1 MTRIAVLEFL
11 IHLLIF
17 FLGAGIGSFL
27 NVVIY
32 RLPLGISVNNPKRSF
47 CPKCKKQIPWYQ
59 NLPLIS
65 WLSLRGKCAAC
76 KSPIPFRYF
85 FVELLTG
92 CVFYAIFIKFRG
104 SWDYRLDWGDM
115 VILYWIFAALLIA
128 GTFIDI
134 DHYILPHEITFGGL
148 AVGLI
153 GSWIEPQLMG
163 EFIRSRG
170 LVASLAGACIGA
182 TLIWVIIQ
190 LGKMAFGRIKRKFQ
204 KPEAWT
210 ISQPKDD
217 EPPLFEIAKESFT
230 WHDIFFRPTDRLVM
244 TCTELKVNETSYGPC
259 QLELREN
266 AMKISPESG
275 PEVQHSTL
283 EDIKKLEGQATK
295 VLIPREA
302 MGYGDIYL
310 LAMIGSFLGWQAVLF
325 TVVAASVLGSIIGV
339 VPRLFGKTEWSSKI
353 PFGPYL
359 AGGAMIWL
367 FYGPQLVEWYM
378 NRLAVR
384 EFLDV

>member
-92 CVFYAIFIKFRG
+92 CIFYAIFIKFRG

-170 LVASLAGACIGA
+170 LVASLAAACIGA

-204 KPEAWT
+204 KPESWT
-210 ISQPKDD
+210 ISQPKED
-217 EPPLFEIAKESFT
+217 EPPLFQIANESFT

-266 AMKISPESG
+266 AMKILPESG
-275 PEVQHSTL
+275 SEVQHTTL
-283 EDIKKLEGQATK
+283 EDIKKLEGQATQ

-378 NRLAVR
+378 TRLTGR